1 MEAKLLGTYAAAD
14 SEAANIDVPAAGRRV
29 VDELLRRYGLGAA
42 LHVTVAPGGMLNQ
55 NLIATSARGAYF
67 LKGYRYADS
76 APIAREHR
84 LISFA
89 AQAGIPTP
97 PPISTPDGA
106 TFMRVG
112 GRFWAVFPF
121 LRGEQPSPNDMTP
134 IHAASMGRVL
144 AHIHEALSRFPANEA
159 VAFPTELTWDS
170 SQASKEMQEYE
181 AEIARRP
188 IREPFD
194 QHALSSF
201 AYRRTLLA
209 SGIAGPQAFALL
221 PVQLL
226 HGDFH
231 DRNLFFDQ
239 GGQVTG
245 IIDWELAKVGP
256 RAWEIVR
263 TLDYALPLA
272 QDLEGG
278 GALLRAF
285 IHAYAQAAPLT
296 EEECVAMPEL
306 YWAVRVHSLWPYE
319 EHYRKGSAR
328 TDRVALQDLET
339 LGWWAAHRHELAD
352 ALKEA
357 LASAPD
363 LRLTD

>member
-1 MEAKLLGTYAAAD
+1 MEARLLGGHAED
-14 SEAANIDVPAAGRRV
+14 SVDTTTDVPAAGRRV
-29 VDELLRRYGLGAA
+29 ADELLRRYGLGAA
-42 LHVTVAPGGMLNQ
+42 LHVTMPGGGMLNQ
-55 NLIATSARGAYF
+55 NLIAISARGSFF

-84 LISFA
+84 LIFFA
-89 AQAGIPTP
+89 AQAGIPAHP
-97 PPISTPDGA
+97 PLSSPGGA

-112 GRFWAVFPF
+112 GRYWAIYP
-121 LRGEQPSPNDMTP
+121 LLHGEQPSPSDMTP
-134 IHAASMGRVL
+134 AHAAGMGRVL
-144 AHIHEALSRFPANEA
+144 AHIHVALSRFPPDEA
-159 VAFPTELTWDS
+159 LSFPTEPTWDS
-170 SQASKEMQEYE
+170 QQASEEMVEYE
-181 AEIARRP
+181 VEIGRRP

-209 SGIAGPQAFALL
+209 SGIAGPEAFASL

-231 DRNLFFDQ
+231 LGNLFFDHN
-239 GGQVTG
+239 GTVKGV
-245 IIDWELAKVGP
+245 IDWELAKVGP

-263 TLDYALPLA
+263 TLDYTLPLA
-272 QDLEGG
+272 QDIGRGG
-278 GALLRAF
+278 PLLRAF
-285 IHAYAQAAPLT
+285 IHAYAQATPLT
-296 EEECVAMPEL
+296 EDECAAMPEL

-328 TDRVALQDLET
+328 TDKVALQDLES
-339 LGWWAAHRHELAD
+339 LGWWAAHRQDLAA

-357 LASAPD
+357 RASAPR
-363 LRLTD
+363 LRLWD